1 MGQLLKKLFNSTT
14 SWAWR
19 LFISTRPQLS
29 RAPIKSNDD
38 SVTIPSDGGSSDRW
52 NYLWLLI
59 ILIPFLVPIS
69 FVQAKGRTVRVGVYQ
84 NMPKVFLNEKGQAD
98 GFFIDL
104 LEEIADSEGW
114 TLAYQPCEWEACL
127 AALQAGQIDLMPD
140 MAYSPE
146 RDKLYDFHRIPAA
159 ESWSRVYANPQSK
172 INHID
177 QLNGQVVAVLSGSIQ
192 ESVIK
197 QTMQASGFD
206 VTILPAKS
214 PEEAFKLV
222 EDGSAIAAITNH
234 FFGDYSYQ
242 KFGLIR
248 TSVIFNATTLYY
260 ATAQDQ
266 NHDLLD
272 AIDRHLAS
280 WRDDPNSAY
289 AKIMSRWLNPSGSNR
304 WLGTIA
310 WILGIIGFLFGLA
323 VIWIFLLRKQVNDRT
338 RHLVETN
345 KSLRESEEKYRLI
358 STVASD
364 YMFSSVVNPD
374 GSQTCTW
381 VTGAFEAIT
390 GYTFEEYE
398 AYGGWRACL
407 YPDDQGIDDQDLEM
421 LRHNQPIV
429 SEIRTIAKDG
439 HIVWVRNY
447 AHPVWDSERNEL
459 VGINGAVQDITDRK
473 IAEEKIDASEKRLS
487 LIFDT
492 VSDVVFL
499 LSVEPDDCYR
509 FASMNQAFL
518 SVTGLTRDQIVG
530 KRVEDVLPENNHVIT
545 KARYKQAI
553 QENRTMKWEEEFAY
567 PTGKLIGEVAIT
579 PFFDNTGVCTYLVGS
594 VHDITENR
602 RVEKEIRELNEV
614 LEQRVADRTA
624 QLEEAK
630 VRAESADR
638 MKSAFLATMSH
649 ELRTPL
655 NSIIGF
661 TGMILMKLVGPLE
674 PEQEKQLNMVQDS
687 ARHLLDLINDVLDIS
702 KIEAGQFQ
710 LVHEPYNLQDSF
722 KKCIDI
728 TNPLARKKDLMLS
741 TSISPEIGNMIG
753 DRRRVEQIILN
764 LLSNALKFTD
774 QGGVELRSTVKDGMV
789 LTSITDSGMGIKS
802 EQIGSLFQPF
812 KQLDTGLTRQ
822 HDGTGLGLSIC
833 KRLVESMGGEIWV
846 ESTWGKGSTFSFT
859 LPQERMIS

>member
-1 MGQLLKKLFNSTT
+1 MGQILKFLFNSTDRWGWVA
-14 SWAWR
+14 S
-19 LFISTRPQLS
+19 ISTKPQIS
-29 RAPIKSNDD
+29 PASITPVNHIGI
-38 SVTIPSDGGSSDRW
+38 IPTHRW
-52 NYLWLLI
+52 KRRRWYYLPLII
-59 ILIPFLVPIS
+59 ILISVLVPIS

-104 LEEIADSEGW
+104 LKEIANRDDW
-114 TLAYQPCEWEACL
+114 TLTYDPCEWEACL
-127 AALQAGQIDLMPD
+127 EALQAGQIDLMPD
-140 MAYSPE
+140 VAYSPE

-172 INHID
+172 INHLD

-214 PEEAFKLV
+214 PEEAFRLV
-222 EDGSAIAAITNH
+222 EEGSANAAVTNH

-242 KFGLIR
+242 KFGLVR
-248 TSVIFNATTLYY
+248 TSIIFNATTLYY
-260 ATAQDQ
+260 ATAQGQ

-272 AIDRHLAS
+272 AIDTHLAA
-280 WRDDPNSAY
+280 WRDDPNSVY
-289 AKIMSRWLNPSGSNR
+289 STIMNRWLNPSTPNR

-310 WILGIIGFLFGLA
+310 WILGIIVFLFGLA
-323 VIWIFLLRKQVNDRT
+323 VIWIFLLRKQVHDRT

-345 KSLRESEEKYRLI
+345 NALRESEEKYRLI

-398 AYGGWRACL
+398 AHGGWSACL
-407 YPDDQGIDDQDLEM
+407 YPDDRAKDDQDLER
-421 LRHNQPIV
+421 LRQNQPIV
-429 SEIRTIAKDG
+429 SEIRTIAKNG
-439 HIVWVRNY
+439 NIVWVRNY
-447 AHPVWDSERNEL
+447 AHPVWDAERNEL
-459 VGINGAVQDITDRK
+459 IGINGAVQDITDRK
-473 IAEEKIDASEKRLS
+473 IVEEKIDASEKRLS

-499 LSVEPDDCYR
+499 LSVEPNDCFR
-509 FASMNQAFL
+509 FASINQAFL

-530 KRVEDVLPENNHVIT
+530 KRVEDILPEDAQPLV

-553 QENRTMKWEEEFAY
+553 QENRTLKWEEVSAY
-567 PTGKLIGEVAIT
+567 PTGTLIGEVAIT

-594 VHDITENR
+594 VHDMTENR

-630 VRAESADR
+630 ARAESADR
-638 MKSAFLATMSH
+638 LKSAFLATMSH

-687 ARHLLDLINDVLDIS
+687 ARHLLELINDVLDIS
-702 KIEAGQFQ
+702 KIEAGQFE
-710 LVHEPYNLQDSF
+710 LVHEPYNLQDSL

-728 TNPLARKKDLMLS
+728 TIPLARKKDLKLT
-741 TSISPEIGNMIG
+741 TSISPEIGSMIG

-764 LLSNALKFTD
+764 LLSNSLKFTD
-774 QGGVELRSTVKDGMV
+774 QGGVEIRSDLKDGMV
-789 LTSITDSGMGIKS
+789 ITSITDTGMGIKS

-846 ESTWGKGSTFSFT
+846 ESEWEKGSTFTFT
-859 LPQERMIS
+859 LPLERKTT